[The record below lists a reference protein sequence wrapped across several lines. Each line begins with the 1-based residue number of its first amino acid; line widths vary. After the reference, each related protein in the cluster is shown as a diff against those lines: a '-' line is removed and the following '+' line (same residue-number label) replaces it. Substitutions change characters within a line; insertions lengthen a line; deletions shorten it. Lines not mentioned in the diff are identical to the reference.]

1 MSAPSQVPA
10 GYPLDMASGTG
21 PILIAFD
28 GSTAA
33 VKAVEHTA
41 ALLGDGREAI
51 ILTVWEPGLLTAAVA
66 PIPGGLGA
74 PVPPPDVEQVRSLDR
89 SEEEH
94 ADRIAAEG
102 VSIANSHGL
111 TATAEVARDVAS
123 VASTILEVAD
133 RHDSAAI
140 VIGSRRH
147 SAIASVLLGST
158 TEAVLHKTSRPLVV
172 IRPPEEE
179 G

>member
-1 MSAPSQVPA
+1 
-10 GYPLDMASGTG
+10 MATGKG

-28 GSTAA
+28 GSNAA
-33 VKAVEHTA
+33 IEAVEHA
-41 ALLGDGREAI
+41 AGLVGDDREAI

-74 PVPPPDVEQVRSLDR
+74 PVPPPDVEQVRDLDR
-89 SEEEH
+89 SEEQH

-102 VSIANSHGL
+102 VAIASKHGL
-111 TATAEVARDVAS
+111 KATSKVARDVAS
-123 VASTILEVAD
+123 VASTILEVAEQ
-133 RHDSAAI
+133 HDSAAI
-140 VIGSRRH
+140 VIGSKRH
-147 SAIASVLLGST
+147 SAIASMLLGST

-172 IRPPEEE
+172 IRPPEDK

>member
-1 MSAPSQVPA
+1 MESTDS
-10 GYPLDMASGTG
+10 

-28 GSTAA
+28 GSPAA
-33 VKAVEHTA
+33 VEAVERAAGILGEGRTA
-41 ALLGDGREAI
+41 V

-74 PVPPPDVEQVRSLDR
+74 PVPPPDVEQVKALDR

-94 ADRIAAEG
+94 ADRIAGEG
-102 VSIANSHGL
+102 VEI
-111 TATAEVARDVAS
+111 
-123 VASTILEVAD
+123 AD
-133 RHDSAAI
+133 RHGLDARAIVSRDESSVAQTILRVADEENASAI

-158 TEAVLHKTSRPLVV
+158 TEAVLHKTSRPLLV
-172 IRPPEEE
+172 IRPAEA
-179 G
+179 GG

>member
-1 MSAPSQVPA
+1 
-10 GYPLDMASGTG
+10 MASTDQ

-28 GSTAA
+28 GSPAA
-33 VKAVEHTA
+33 VEAVERA
-41 ALLGDGREAI
+41 AGLLGQGRRAV

-74 PVPPPDVEQVRSLDR
+74 PVPPPDVEQVQELDR

-102 VSIANSHGL
+102 AEIAGRNGLEATTVVS
-111 TATAEVARDVAS
+111 RDESS
-123 VASTILEVAD
+123 VAQTILRVAD
-133 RHDSAAI
+133 EHDAGAI

-158 TEAVLHKTSRPLVV
+158 TEAVLHRTSRPLLV
-172 IRPPEEE
+172 IRPSEQET

>member
-1 MSAPSQVPA
+1 
-10 GYPLDMASGTG
+10 MATGKG

-28 GSTAA
+28 GSNAA
-33 VKAVEHTA
+33 IEAVGHA
-41 ALLGDGREAI
+41 AGLLGDGREAI

-74 PVPPPDVEQVRSLDR
+74 PVPPPDVEQVRDLDR

-102 VSIANSHGL
+102 VAIASKHGL
-111 TATAEVARDVAS
+111 KATPKVARDVAS

-133 RHDSAAI
+133 QHDSAAI
-140 VIGSRRH
+140 VIGSKRH
-147 SAIASVLLGST
+147 SAIASMLLGST

-172 IRPPEEE
+172 IRPPETK